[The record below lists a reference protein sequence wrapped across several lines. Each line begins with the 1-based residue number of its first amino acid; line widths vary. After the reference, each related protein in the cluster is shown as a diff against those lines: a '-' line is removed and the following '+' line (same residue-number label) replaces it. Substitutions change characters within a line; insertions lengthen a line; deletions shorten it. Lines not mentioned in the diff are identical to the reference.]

1 MGHGY
6 GTREVKGHGWL
17 GTFREE
23 VSANFLTL
31 REYATQSGLTLMRYY
46 INIVSKNFWS
56 GTYTG
61 GKEVIVSMHKED
73 VLEWARQLPDEIDVE
88 EVIYRLYLREKL
100 AAAEADIAAG
110 RTLSPEEVR
119 KQARTWR
126 Q

>member
-1 MGHGY
+1 MGHSY
-6 GTREVKGHGWL
+6 ETREVKGHGCL

-23 VSANFLTL
+23 SSASFLTL

-73 VLEWARQLPDEIDVE
+73 VLELGAPVT
-88 EVIYRLYLREKL
+88 
-100 AAAEADIAAG
+100 G
-110 RTLSPEEVR
+110 
-119 KQARTWR
+119 
-126 Q
+126 